1 MICIV
6 GKGRKSLIS
15 LRTPEGFEDDKSSK
29 DLRANFIYV
38 SQIKKKLIMRVEKGI
53 NERSD
58 Q

>member
-15 LRTPEGFEDDKSSK
+15 LRTPEGFEHDKSSK

-38 SQIKKKLIMRVEKGI
+38 SQIKKKTD
-53 NERSD
+53 NE
-58 Q
+58 